1 MDTIFAL
8 ATARGKAGVAIV
20 RLSGPESHDAV
31 RLLVGDLPPPR
42 RAALRTIHH
51 RSEKLDQALVL
62 VFSEGESFTGEQSV
76 ELHLHGSIAVVAGV
90 LRALGEVPGLRLA
103 EPGEFTRRAFEN
115 GKLDL
120 TQVEGLADLIDAETE
135 SQRKQAERVLS
146 GAIGQRAE
154 QWRAALLRVAALL
167 EATIDFSEEDIP
179 PDLLIEVRKKVDDL
193 ITELQREVAGYA
205 AAERVRDGFEVAIVG
220 RPNAGKSTL
229 LNRLAGREAAI
240 TSAVAG
246 TTRDVIEVRMD
257 LGGLAVTLLDT
268 AGLRD
273 SGDEIER
280 IGISRAV
287 QRADCA
293 DLRVVLLDEHG
304 MPPEITLRPGDIAIE
319 GKSDL
324 TGRPGLS
331 GLTGD
336 GTEVLLRAIVDE
348 LSDRSRSAG
357 MITRE
362 RHRLA
367 LERAAAHLGGAKSEL
382 AGDIPRNELAAHRV
396 RGAILALDSLVGRI
410 DVDAMLGE
418 IFSSF
423 CIGK

>member
-20 RLSGPESHDAV
+20 RLSGPQSHDAV
-31 RLLVGDLPPPR
+31 RLLAGRLPPPR
-42 RAALRTIHH
+42 KAALRTI
-51 RSEKLDQALVL
+51 RSRGEKIDEALVL
-62 VFSEGESFTGEQSV
+62 VFSEGESFTGEQSA

-135 SQRKQAERVLS
+135 AQRRQADRVLS

-154 QWRAALLRVAALL
+154 QWRAAILRVAALL

-179 PDLLIEVRKKVDDL
+179 ADLLTEVRTNLDHL
-193 ITELQREVAGYA
+193 IGDLQREVGGYA

-280 IGISRAV
+280 IGVLRAV
-287 QRADCA
+287 QRADRA
-293 DLRVVLLDEHG
+293 DLRIVLLDEHG
-304 MPPEITLRPGDIAIE
+304 MPPEITHRPDDIAIA

-324 TGRPGLS
+324 TGQPGIS

-336 GTEVLLRAIVDE
+336 GTEALLGKIVDV
-348 LSDRSRSAG
+348 LSERSRSAG

-362 RHRLA
+362 RHRAA
-367 LERAAAHLGGAKSEL
+367 LERAAEQLLAARAEL
-382 AGDIPRNELAAHRV
+382 ASPLPRNELAAHSV